1 MATNIISA
9 KFCADQTRAWTD
21 ELWQYDYGQILKFD
35 GLELPDAYEVHFSN
49 QPLTGETITQIGN
62 ADGVTIPDQFL
73 QSGEVV
79 YAWVYL
85 HAGEDDGE
93 TEYMVTIPVSKR
105 PEPSDE
111 QPTPVEQ
118 SAIDQ
123 AIAALNIAVEK
134 ADEAITHY
142 PQIQS
147 GTWWVWDVTAEEYV
161 DTEVEARGPQGIQGI
176 PGQDGEDGAPG
187 APGEDGFSPEITV
200 QDITGGHRITIT
212 DATGTNTVDVMDGE
226 DGQPGAPGQPGQ
238 PGATGNGIASIT
250 KTGTV
255 GLVDTYTIT
264 YTNGTTTTFTVT
276 NGSDATVTV
285 DDELSSTSENP
296 VQNKVINSA
305 ISGLSDDINHKQD
318 APSTLG
324 TDGQIMG
331 LAMIN
336 GQLVPVWINPLD
348 VQING
353 ASIVDANNVADIPV
367 ATASDLGLV
376 KVDAN
381 NGIGIESQNKLY
393 INYANDTIIKS
404 GTGNYRPISPPRQHQ
419 SVFYG
424 LAKASGDTTQ
434 SASSNPVGAY
444 TDDAKVK
451 IQKMLGIYEAPW
463 ELIREDTVTNATEA
477 NIDITVD
484 GNGNP
489 FELTDC
495 LLQFDTPTQ
504 ETQSSLNGGVQLYH
518 GVGYLNRFN
527 AEVGTYT
534 QAANATGR
542 GAFVSYTQEG
552 ILIKI
557 GSRGAALSGNLGALY
572 YRQSTQEKASGIYY
586 NSTGETLNI
595 IRAVITNVTGT
606 MHYRL
611 FGRRAWS

>member
-1 MATNIISA
+1 MASNVITA

-73 QSGEVV
+73 QSGEAV

-85 HAGEDDGE
+85 HTGEDDGE

-134 ADEAITHY
+134 ADESITHY
-142 PQIQS
+142 PKIES

-212 DATGTNTVDVMDGE
+212 DATGTKTVDVMDGE
-226 DGQPGAPGQPGQ
+226 DGQPGQPGQ

-285 DDELSSTSENP
+285 DDALSTTSENP

-305 ISGLSDDINHKQD
+305 LSDLTDDLNHKVD
-318 APSTLG
+318 
-324 TDGQIMG
+324 
-331 LAMIN
+331 
-336 GQLVPVWINPLD
+336 D
-348 VQING
+348 VQIDG
-353 ASIVDANNVADIPV
+353 TSIVNQGVANIPMAGYGILGAV
-367 ATASDLGLV
+367 KTNSDYGVTASSGLLV
-376 KVDAN
+376 LTSPTDEQIKTAN
-381 NGIGIESQNKLY
+381 SMY
-393 INYANDTIIKS
+393 RSIKPS
-404 GTGNYRPISPPRQHQ
+404 NQHQ

-424 LAKASGDTTQ
+424 LAKAASDTTQ
-434 SASSNPVGAY
+434 SASSNTVGTY
-444 TDDAKVK
+444 TDDAKVA

-463 ELIREDTVTNATEA
+463 ELIREDTFTLGTQGDIEISVDDNGETFELSDIYCTFGFPVQETDASVASYGRVRFYGVSSLLYTLYMGAWTQTAGSVARSATQLIEQVNGMVKIRYTKNATDGAEP
-477 NIDITVD
+477 NI
-484 GNGNP
+484 
-489 FELTDC
+489 
-495 LLQFDTPTQ
+495 
-504 ETQSSLNGGVQLYH
+504 QS
-518 GVGYLNRFN
+518 FN
-527 AEVGTYT
+527 AKT
-534 QAANATGR
+534 TG
-542 GAFVSYTQEG
+542 S
-552 ILIKI
+552 
-557 GSRGAALSGNLGALY
+557 SDN
-572 YRQSTQEKASGIYY
+572 
-586 NSTGETLNI
+586 TGQCMFPPSKRTFTKVVFEAI
-595 IRAVITNVTGT
+595 TGT
-606 MHYRL
+606 ALIRVYGKRK
-611 FGRRAWS
+611 WQ